1 MILAVIPAR
10 GSSRG
15 LRRKN
20 LRVLGGLPLVAWTVR
35 AALGAQRVD
44 RTVVSTEDEEIA
56 TVARRFGAEVPFLRP
71 LDLAGDAIPT
81 LPVIEHAVR
90 ELESAGAVVSAVVT
104 LQPTSPLRGSD
115 LIDEAVDLLA
125 SSGARSVVAV
135 TPLGMAISVI
145 GGVAD
150 GRVLLDHGAGDV
162 RRQAA
167 PEAMRITGSIYVTS
181 RALLGEGTLLDDR
194 PAALVTRGA
203 AALDIDDERGL
214 RAARRALDAVGGQ

>member
-10 GSSRG
+10 GSSRALPG
-15 LRRKN
+15 KN
-20 LRVLGGLPLVAWTVR
+20 LRIVGGLPMIAWTVR
-35 AALGAQRVD
+35 AALAAHRVD

-56 TVARRFGAEVPFLRP
+56 NVARRFGAEVPFLRP
-71 LDLAGDAIPT
+71 LDLADDETPT
-81 LPVIEHAVR
+81 LPVIDHAVR
-90 ELESAGAVVSAVVT
+90 ELEAAGAVVSAVVT
-104 LQPTSPLRGSD
+104 LQPTSPLRGPD
-115 LIDEAVDLLA
+115 LIDEAIKLLT

-135 TPLGMAISVI
+135 TPLGMPISVI

-150 GRVLLDHGAGDV
+150 GRFLLAPVGGDV

-181 RALLGEGTLLDDR
+181 RALLAEGRLLDDH

-214 RAARRALDAVGGQ
+214 RAARRAFGAVRGR

>member
-15 LRRKN
+15 LPRKN
-20 LRVLGGLPLVAWTVR
+20 LRVVGGLPLIAWTVR

-56 TVARRFGAEVPFLRP
+56 RVARQFGAEVPFMRP
-71 LDLAGDAIPT
+71 PDLADDAMPT

-90 ELESAGAVVSAVVT
+90 ELESAGDLVSAVVT

-135 TPLGMAISVI
+135 TPLGLAISVI

-150 GRVLLDHGAGDV
+150 GRVLLDHGAADV
-162 RRQAA
+162 RRQAV

-181 RALLGEGTLLDDR
+181 RALLAEGRLLDDR

-214 RAARRALDAVGGQ
+214 RAARRALGAVRGR